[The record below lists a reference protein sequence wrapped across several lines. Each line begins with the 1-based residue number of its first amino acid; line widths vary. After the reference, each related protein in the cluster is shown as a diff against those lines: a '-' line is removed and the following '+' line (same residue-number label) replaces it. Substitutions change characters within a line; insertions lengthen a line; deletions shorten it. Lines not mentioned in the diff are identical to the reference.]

1 VFACGLSWGRRGG
14 GARGLPVLRFAFGM
28 SARLGERVDQRVEF
42 VLEETDV
49 ARTERDR
56 LEPWNFLAG
65 DVGIGGGVK
74 AVVFFEFG
82 LAAGEAGEDLLHGEG
97 YFWHWGRL
105 RARRRL
111 LTAQSEHRRATESEN
126 G

>member
-1 VFACGLSWGRRGG
+1 MLPARHAGLRGPATTWSGLFALRLSWSRRRG
-14 GARGLPVLRFAFGM
+14 GARGLPVLRFALGM

-82 LAAGEAGEDLLHGEG
+82 LAAGEAV
-97 YFWHWGRL
+97 
-105 RARRRL
+105 
-111 LTAQSEHRRATESEN
+111 
-126 G
+126 